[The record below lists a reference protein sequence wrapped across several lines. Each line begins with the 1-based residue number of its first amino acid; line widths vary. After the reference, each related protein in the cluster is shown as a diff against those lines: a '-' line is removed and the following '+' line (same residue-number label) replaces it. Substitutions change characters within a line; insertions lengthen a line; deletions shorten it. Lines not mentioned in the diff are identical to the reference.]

1 MVLICDLFCLVLWSI
16 LSCLVISPVL
26 WSLLSLVLWPLL
38 SCGLS
43 YLICDLSCLVL
54 WSFLSC
60 GLSCLLSCCL
70 SCQES
75 VLSLV
80 LSYDLLRC
88 FVLSCRVLS
97 SACCPCLF
105 WIRPHSPY
113 PDKLELSCYDLS
125 CFVISLLLSCALT
138 LKLCQPPPIYS
149 TTNTAIVLS
158 HTYASVNW
166 LCRSI
171 YSTESC

>member
-1 MVLICDLFCLVLWSI
+1 MVLICDLFCLVLWPI

-26 WSLLSLVLWPLL
+26 WSLLSLVLWSLL

-43 YLICDLSCLVL
+43 CLICDLSCLVL

-97 SACCPCLF
+97 SACWPCLF
-105 WIRPHSPY
+105 WIRPLSRRPPPPH
-113 PDKLELSCYDLS
+113 PDKLQLWSCL
-125 CFVISLLLSCALT
+125 VMISLVLS
-138 LKLCQPPPIYS
+138 S
-149 TTNTAIVLS
+149 TTSTAIVLTMPDI
-158 HTYASVNW
+158 HMH
-166 LCRSI
+166 LSI
-171 YSTESC
+171 GFVPNLNQLHAWPHQH